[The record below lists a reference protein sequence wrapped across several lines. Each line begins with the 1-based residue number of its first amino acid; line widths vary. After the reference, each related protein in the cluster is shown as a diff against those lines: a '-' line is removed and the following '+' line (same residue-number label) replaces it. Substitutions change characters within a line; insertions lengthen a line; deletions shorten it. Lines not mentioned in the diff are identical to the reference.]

1 MVAASRVDT
10 RIVGVTDSL
19 LDNRIEPITATDDE
33 IRDAVAGA
41 HLSSFLPALLP
52 ALAHAIGDDSIL
64 VEALRPDGTKIRDE
78 SAGLTPEQEVE
89 IRTIAADTLIEVRDG
104 IRSFDDEAT
113 KSEVDTDRLQRLMA
127 FAIGESIAAD
137 YVPLM
142 REELSVT
149 GDDLRAPRWRADRL
163 APDRPFSVAIIG
175 AGMSGILATHRLRQ
189 AGIDVVVF
197 EKNHDVGG
205 TWLENTYPGCRVDVS
220 NHVYSYSFA
229 QRIDWPYYFSP
240 QPELLE
246 YFRTCADEFGVREHV
261 RFGHE
266 VTAMTWSDDDRMW
279 TVEIDGPDGEMTHEF
294 HAVIS
299 AVGQLNR
306 PNMPTI
312 EGMDTFA
319 GPSFHSARWDHDVD
333 LDDKHVVV
341 IGAGA
346 SAVQFVPHVAERA
359 AHLTVLQRTP
369 NWFVP
374 VPMYHDPVPDGLQWL
389 FRHVPGYAQWYRF
402 WLFWRSSEGLLPACA
417 VDDGWEDTSLAT
429 GAANAELRE
438 LLEQWL
444 HLCYADRPDLY
455 DVVLPMYPPASKRIV
470 LDNGSWST
478 TMKRDDVT
486 LDGDPIDRIE
496 ADAVVTTD
504 AHGSQTR
511 HRADVIIYA
520 TGFQASKF
528 LTPMK
533 VVGTGGR
540 DLHEVW
546 SGDAR
551 AYLGVVHPG
560 FPNLFLCY
568 GPNTNIVVN
577 GSIIYFSECEV
588 HYAVGVIEMLLRNG
602 WASADCRQ
610 DVHDA
615 YNERIDAGNLKMA
628 WGVSTVNSW
637 YKAESGRVAQNWP
650 FSLLEYWRQTRA
662 PDPADFATT
671 VMKPDAEPPT

>member
-1 MVAASRVDT
+1 MSE
-10 RIVGVTDSL
+10 SL
-19 LDNRIEPITATDDE
+19 IDNQIHPITQGDDE
-33 IRDAVAGA
+33 IAAALADAA
-41 HLSSFLPALLP
+41 LPMFLPALLP
-52 ALAHAIGDDSIL
+52 ALAHATGDYSLL
-64 VEALRPDGTKIRDE
+64 VDALRPDGATLRDE
-78 SAGLTPEQEVE
+78 TSGLSPEQQAE
-89 IRTIAADTLIEVRDG
+89 IRRLALDTLIAVRDG
-104 IRSFDDEAT
+104 GARFSDDAT
-113 KSEVDTDRLQRLMA
+113 KSEVDAQRLRELMS
-127 FAIGESIAAD
+127 FVVGEDVDAQ

-149 GDDLRAPRWRADRL
+149 GDDLRAPQWSANELD
-163 APDRPFSVAIIG
+163 PDRAFPVAVIG
-175 AGMSGILATHRLRQ
+175 AGMSGILAAHRLQQ
-189 AGIDVVVF
+189 AGVPFVVY

-229 QRIDWPYYFSP
+229 QRNDWPYYFSP
-240 QPELLE
+240 QPELLD
-246 YFRTCADEFGVREHV
+246 YFRACADEFGIREHV

-266 VTAMTWSDDDRMW
+266 VTAMTWSDEDQDW
-279 TVEIDGPDGEMTHEF
+279 TLEITGPHGETTERVC
-294 HAVIS
+294 AVIS

-306 PNMPTI
+306 PKMPTI
-312 EGMDTFA
+312 DGMETFA
-319 GPSFHSARWDHDVD
+319 GPAFHSANWNHDVE
-333 LDDKHVVV
+333 LTGKQVVV

-346 SAVQFVPHVAERA
+346 SAVQFVPIVAEQA
-359 AHLTVLQRTP
+359 GHLTVLQRTP

-374 VPMYHDPVPDGLQWL
+374 VPIYHERVSDGLQWL

-402 WLFWRSSEGLLPACA
+402 FLFWRSSEGLLEACV
-417 VDDGWEDTSLAT
+417 VDEDREDLSLAT
-429 GAANAELRE
+429 GAGNEELRT
-438 LLEQWL
+438 LLEMWL
-444 HLCYADRPDLY
+444 YLQFADRPDLQ
-455 DVVLPMYPPASKRIV
+455 DKVRPMYPPASKRII
-470 LDNGSWST
+470 LDNGLWGIT
-478 TMKRDDVT
+478 IKRDNVT
-486 LDGDPIDRIE
+486 LDVDRIARIE
-496 ADAVVTTD
+496 PDAVVTVD
-504 AHGSQTR
+504 ADGTPTR

-546 SGDAR
+546 DGDAR

-560 FPNLFLCY
+560 FPNFFLCY

-588 HYAVGVIEMLLRNG
+588 HYALAVIEMLLRNG
-602 WASADCRQ
+602 QKSADCRQ

-650 FSLLEYWRQTRA
+650 FSLLEYWQQTRSA
-662 PDPADFATT
+662 DPNDY
-671 VMKPDAEPPT
+671 VVR

>member
-1 MVAASRVDT
+1 MASSSGSRA
-10 RIVGVTDSL
+10 RIGGVTDSL

-33 IRDAVAGA
+33 IREAVAGA

-52 ALAHAIGDDSIL
+52 ALAHALGDDSIL
-64 VEALRPDGTKIRDE
+64 PESVRPDGAMMRDE
-78 SAGLTPEQEVE
+78 SAGLTLEQTHE
-89 IRTIAADTLIEVRDG
+89 IRRIAVDALIDVRDG
-104 IRSFDDEAT
+104 NRSFDDEAT
-113 KSEVDTDRLQRLMA
+113 KSDIAGDRLRRLMS
-127 FAIGESIAAD
+127 FAIGETIDAA

-149 GDDLRAPRWRADRL
+149 GDDLRAPTWHADAV
-163 APDRPFSVAIIG
+163 APDRSFPVAIIG
-175 AGMSGILATHRLRQ
+175 AGMSGLLAGHRLKQ
-189 AGIDVVVF
+189 AGVDFVIF
-197 EKNHDVGG
+197 EKNDDVGG

-229 QRIDWPYYFSP
+229 QRNDWPDYFSP
-240 QPELLE
+240 QPELLD
-246 YFRTCADEFGVREHV
+246 YFRTCAEEFGVREHV

-266 VTAMTWSDDDRMW
+266 VTAMTWSDGDQSW
-279 TVEIDGPDGEMTHEF
+279 FLEIGGVNGGSTHECS
-294 HAVIS
+294 AVIS

-306 PNMPTI
+306 PNLPTI
-312 EGMDTFA
+312 DGMDDFA
-319 GPSFHSARWDHDVD
+319 GPSFHSAQWDHSVE

-359 AHLTVLQRTP
+359 AHLSVLQRTP

-374 VPMYHDPVPDGLQWL
+374 VPSYHESVADGLQWL

-402 WLFWRSSEGLLPACA
+402 WLFWRSSEGLLPACE
-417 VDDGWEDTSLAT
+417 VDDDWGDLSRST
-429 GAANAELRE
+429 GIRNAELRA

-444 HLCYADRPDLY
+444 DLCYADRPDLHEM
-455 DVVLPMYPPASKRIV
+455 VRPMYPPASKRIV

-478 TMKRDDVT
+478 TLQRDDVT
-486 LDGDPIDRIE
+486 LDGSPIVRIE
-496 ADAVVTTD
+496 AEAVVTAD
-504 AHGSQTR
+504 SEGNETR
-511 HRADVIIYA
+511 HAADAIIYA

-533 VVGTGGR
+533 VVGTGGQ
-540 DLHEVW
+540 DLHDVW
-546 SGDAR
+546 DGDAR

-560 FPNLFLCY
+560 FPNFFLCY

-588 HYAVGVIEMLLRNG
+588 HYTLAMIEMLLRTG
-602 WASADCRQ
+602 AASADCRQ
-610 DVHDA
+610 DVHDR
-615 YNERIDAGNLKMA
+615 YNERVDAGNLKMA

-650 FSLLEYWRQTRA
+650 FSLLEYWEQTRA
-662 PDPADFATT
+662 PDPADYHLA
-671 VMKPDAEPPT
+671 

>member
-1 MVAASRVDT
+1 
-10 RIVGVTDSL
+10 VGDSL
-19 LDNRIEPITATDDE
+19 LDQRIEPITATDAE
-33 IRDAVAGA
+33 IRDAVEDA
-41 HLSSFLPALLP
+41 HLPSFLPALLP
-52 ALAHAIGDDSIL
+52 ALAHATGDDSIL
-64 VEALRPDGTKIRDE
+64 VETVRPDGTMIRDE
-78 SAGLTPEQEVE
+78 SAGLTPAQAAE
-89 IRTIAADTLIEVRDG
+89 IRRIAVDTLIEVRNG
-104 IRSFDDEAT
+104 VRSFDDEAT
-113 KSEVDTDRLQRLMA
+113 KSDIGTDRLQRLMS
-127 FAIGESIAAD
+127 FAIGESIDTD

-149 GDDLRAPRWRADRL
+149 GDDLRAPKWHADQL
-163 APDRPFSVAIIG
+163 APGRAFSVAIIG
-175 AGMSGILATHRLRQ
+175 AGMSGILAAHRLKQ

-229 QRIDWPYYFSP
+229 QRNDWPYYFSP

-266 VTAMTWSDDDRMW
+266 VTAMTWSGDELVW
-279 TVEIDGPDGEMTHEF
+279 TLEIDGPEEDETQQF
-294 HAVIS
+294 NAVIS

-306 PNMPTI
+306 PSIPSI
-312 EGMDTFA
+312 DGMDGFA
-319 GPSFHSARWDHDVD
+319 GASFHSAQWDHEVE
-333 LDDKHVVV
+333 LTGKNVVV
-341 IGAGA
+341 LGAGA
-346 SAVQFVPHVAERA
+346 SAVQFVPHVAEEA
-359 AHLTVLQRTP
+359 AHLTVVQRTP

-374 VPMYHDPVPDGLQWL
+374 VPIYHEPVADGLQWL

-402 WLFWRSSEGLLPACA
+402 WLFWRSSEGLLPACE
-417 VDDGWEDTSLAT
+417 VDDDWEDLSLST
-429 GAANAELRE
+429 GVRNAELRG

-444 HLCYADRPDLY
+444 DVCYADRPDLRQSTR
-455 DVVLPMYPPASKRIV
+455 PMYPPASKRIV
-470 LDNGSWST
+470 LDNGSWSAT
-478 TMKRDDVT
+478 LKRDDVT
-486 LDGDPIDRIE
+486 LDGSPIARIE

-504 AHGSQTR
+504 TDGNETR
-511 HRADVIIYA
+511 HCADVIIYA
-520 TGFQASKF
+520 TGFLASRF
-528 LTPMK
+528 LTPMQ
-533 VVGTGGR
+533 VTGTGGR

-546 SGDAR
+546 NGDAR

-560 FPNLFLCY
+560 FPNFFLCY

-588 HYAVGVIEMLLRNG
+588 NYTLGVIEMLLRNG

-615 YNERIDAGNLKMA
+615 YNERVDAGNLKMA

-650 FSLLEYWRQTRA
+650 FSLLEYWQQTQV
-662 PDPADFATT
+662 PDPTDFVTAGAWHQ
-671 VMKPDAEPPT
+671 P

>member
-1 MVAASRVDT
+1 MT
-10 RIVGVTDSL
+10 HSL
-19 LDNRIEPITATDDE
+19 LDNQIEPITASDDE
-33 IRDAVAGA
+33 IRSAVDGA
-41 HLSSFLPALLP
+41 DLASFLPALLP
-52 ALAHAIGDDSIL
+52 ALSHALDDESLLIDS
-64 VEALRPDGTKIRDE
+64 LRPDGELIRDE
-78 SAGLTPEQEVE
+78 TAGLTPDQQMAIRRLAVEV
-89 IRTIAADTLIEVRDG
+89 LIDVRDARRTFADSTVTG
-104 IRSFDDEAT
+104 FADDQ
-113 KSEVDTDRLQRLMA
+113 RIQRLMSH
-127 FAIGESIAAD
+127 AIGQAIDGD

-149 GDDLRAPRWRADRL
+149 DDDLRAPQWRADEL
-163 APDRPFSVAIIG
+163 APDRAFPVAIIG
-175 AGMSGILATHRLRQ
+175 AGMSGILAAHRLQ
-189 AGIDVVVF
+189 HAGVPFVVY
-197 EKNHDVGG
+197 EKNDDVGG

-229 QRIDWPYYFSP
+229 QRNDWPYYFSP
-240 QPELLE
+240 QPELLD
-246 YFRTCADEFGVREHV
+246 YFRTCADEFGIREHI

-266 VTAMTWSDDDRMW
+266 VTAMAWSDDEQQW
-279 TVEIDGPDGEMTHEF
+279 TVDVDGPDGTTVATYS
-294 HAVIS
+294 AVIS

-306 PNMPTI
+306 PNMPNI
-312 EGMDTFA
+312 DGMNDFG
-319 GPSFHSARWDHDVD
+319 GPSFHSAQWNHDVD
-333 LDDKHVVV
+333 LTNKHVVV

-346 SAVQFVPHVAERA
+346 SAVQFAPHVAEQA
-359 AHLTVLQRTP
+359 AHLSVLQRTP

-374 VPMYHDPVPDGLQWL
+374 VPNYHHPVADGLQWL

-402 WLFWRSSEGLLPACA
+402 WMFWRSTEGLLPACA
-417 VDDGWEDTSLAT
+417 VDEDWGDMSLTT
-429 GAANAELRE
+429 GEKNAELRE

-444 HLCYADRPDLY
+444 YLCYADRPDLH
-455 DVVLPMYPPASKRIV
+455 DTVRPMYPPASKRIV

-486 LDGDPIDRIE
+486 LDGSPIARIE
-496 ADAVVTTD
+496 ADAVVTVD
-504 AHGSQTR
+504 GDGVESR

-546 SGDAR
+546 DGDAR

-560 FPNLFLCY
+560 FPNFFLCY

-588 HYAVGVIEMLLRNG
+588 RYAVATIEMLLLNG
-602 WASADCRQ
+602 WSSADCRQ
-610 DVHDA
+610 EVHDE
-615 YNERIDAGNLKMA
+615 YNQRIDDGNLKMA

-637 YKAESGRVAQNWP
+637 YKADSGRVAQNWP
-650 FSLLEYWRQTRA
+650 FSLLEYWQQTRSA
-662 PDPADFATT
+662 DPADYH
-671 VMKPDAEPPT
+671 VRYGPGL

>member
-1 MVAASRVDT
+1 MS
-10 RIVGVTDSL
+10 
-19 LDNRIEPITATDDE
+19 
-33 IRDAVAGA
+33 
-41 HLSSFLPALLP
+41 
-52 ALAHAIGDDSIL
+52 
-64 VEALRPDGTKIRDE
+64 
-78 SAGLTPEQEVE
+78 
-89 IRTIAADTLIEVRDG
+89 
-104 IRSFDDEAT
+104 
-113 KSEVDTDRLQRLMA
+113 
-127 FAIGESIAAD
+127 FAIGEEIDAD

-149 GDDLRAPRWRADRL
+149 GDDLRAPQWRADEL
-163 APDRPFSVAIIG
+163 APDRSFPVAIIG
-175 AGMSGILATHRLRQ
+175 AGMSGILAGHRLKQ
-189 AGIDVVVF
+189 AGVDVVIY
-197 EKNHDVGG
+197 EKNDDVGG

-229 QRIDWPYYFSP
+229 QRNDWPDYFSP
-240 QPELLE
+240 QPELLD
-246 YFRTCADEFGVREHV
+246 YFRTCADEFGVREHIH
-261 RFGHE
+261 FGHE
-266 VTAMTWSDDDRMW
+266 VTAMTWSDDDHVW
-279 TVEIDGPDGEMTHEF
+279 TLEIDGPDGETTHGAC
-294 HAVIS
+294 AVIS

-306 PNMPTI
+306 PNMPSI
-312 EGMDTFA
+312 VGMDDFA

-333 LDDKHVVV
+333 LDDRNVVV

-346 SAVQFVPHVAERA
+346 SAVQFVPYVAEQA
-359 AHLTVLQRTP
+359 AHLSVLQRTP

-374 VPMYHDPVPDGLQWL
+374 VPTYHEPVADGLQWL

-402 WLFWRSSEGLLPACA
+402 WLFWRSSEGLLPACE
-417 VDDGWEDTSLAT
+417 VDDDWEDLSLST
-429 GAANAELRE
+429 GVGNAELRA

-444 HLCYADRPDLY
+444 NLCYADRPDLH
-455 DVVLPMYPPASKRIV
+455 DIVRPMYPPASKRIV

-478 TMKRDDVT
+478 TMKRDNVT
-486 LDGDPIDRIE
+486 LDGSPIARIE
-496 ADAVVTTD
+496 ADAVITTD
-504 AHGSQTR
+504 AEGRETR
-511 HRADVIIYA
+511 HAADVIIYA

-540 DLHEVW
+540 DLHDVW
-546 SGDAR
+546 DGDAR

-560 FPNLFLCY
+560 FPNFFLCY

-662 PDPADFATT
+662 PDPGDFATAGT
-671 VMKPDAEPPT
+671 KPDAEPPT